1 MRAIPRT
8 TRVPNRL
15 GPAGRPRRSRPA
27 AQRFD
32 VRPHAEETS
41 AEVPTNPPSASRSSS
56 LSSHPAAQRF
66 DVRTNRARK
75 ASPEI
80 LERLSQNLTR
90 LRRARGLT
98 QRALAQR
105 CGVTKAYVS
114 NIEQGTINVTLATL
128 ETLAQGLFCCV
139 TDLLRQPPPRPTL
152 ATASPPAPNHEDT
165 REQS

>member
-66 DVRTNRARK
+66 DVRTNALI
-75 ASPEI
+75 AE
-80 LERLSQNLTR
+80 LERIQDR
-90 LRRARGLT
+90 IGIARSTCVTAQGALEGSGVPGGIDIG
-98 QRALAQR
+98 RALGFGASTVLSEEYGR
-105 CGVTKAYVS
+105 LYALIHALKEG
-114 NIEQGTINVTLATL
+114 
-128 ETLAQGLFCCV
+128 
-139 TDLLRQPPPRPTL
+139 RPL
-152 ATASPPAPNHEDT
+152 QEWIGRWRP
-165 REQS
+165 